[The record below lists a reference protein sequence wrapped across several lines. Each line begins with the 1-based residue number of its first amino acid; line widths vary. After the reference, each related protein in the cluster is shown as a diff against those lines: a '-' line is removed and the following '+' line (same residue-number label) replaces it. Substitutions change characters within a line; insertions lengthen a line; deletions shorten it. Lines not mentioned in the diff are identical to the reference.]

1 MEQNWKANV
10 SLVMCLGD
18 WDGQEQKTKMVKACT
33 ESQKSGKQ
41 RGCGKR
47 TGGKRRSLMKKYR
60 AGGGK
65 CNGQYAADTYTDIY
79 RELESA
85 RYK

>member
-1 MEQNWKANV
+1 M
-10 SLVMCLGD
+10 LRRL
-18 WDGQEQKTKMVKACT
+18 WDGQEQKTKMVKART

-47 TGGKRRSLMKKYR
+47 TGGKRGSLMKKYR

-65 CNGQYAADTYTDIY
+65 CNGQYAANTYTDIY